1 MCMLWAVIFCITV
14 SDDKGV
20 RTQFLLQFLCKKKLF
35 AVVPHKFT
43 FDDITLDDIFI
54 VVWHFPMQG

>member
-1 MCMLWAVIFCITV
+1 MCKNTISFTV
-14 SDDKGV
+14 LM
-20 RTQFLLQFLCKKKLF
+20 QKKKLF